1 MDKITIIKGS
11 KVINFALG
19 QIKYFLGDDFN
30 VKNEIVKIIIKHFN
44 KVDNSP
50 YSIEEEL
57 TSSVLINDKKIDFKR
72 IKLLEVNN
80 HFNLNDDLKLRTKSL
95 TLNLLETVFYD
106 IEYNEEVNTLNIL
119 NASLAEYMTAELKET
134 TESFEYAVDFDDLTI
149 KTIIKNLNLKIIK
162 NLNELNQYDLDYENN
177 IGFQIDIVNKIASLN
192 KNIDFLVI
200 VEIPKLT
207 KAIISKLN
215 DFKNDNLKVIVL
227 CPEAKVDSNIAIKN
241 ILSCNNQVI
250 DLSNEVDLYNNVLLN
265 LDKRLSIDEL
275 NTYLLNYFTQKE
287 LKIDLNLGEIL

>member
-1 MDKITIIKGS
+1 
-11 KVINFALG
+11 
-19 QIKYFLGDDFN
+19 
-30 VKNEIVKIIIKHFN
+30 
-44 KVDNSP
+44 
-50 YSIEEEL
+50 
-57 TSSVLINDKKIDFKR
+57 
-72 IKLLEVNN
+72 
-80 HFNLNDDLKLRTKSL
+80 
-95 TLNLLETVFYD
+95 
-106 IEYNEEVNTLNIL
+106 
-119 NASLAEYMTAELKET
+119 
-134 TESFEYAVDFDDLTI
+134 
-149 KTIIKNLNLKIIK
+149 
-162 NLNELNQYDLDYENN
+162 
-177 IGFQIDIVNKIASLN
+177 LN